1 MKNYSRLLQK
11 YAQVM
16 LPPSPGK
23 SIDLPSLLAPKAPD
37 AEAIT
42 NEQLKRVEEI
52 ERAKEEGAEADRLKQ
67 EHIAEMLKHLD
78 EGNFF
83 DLGGDKE
90 VVVSKSASS
99 ADKILKLCTNYYK
112 LCSK

>member
-16 LPPSPGK
+16 LPPAGK
-23 SIDLPSLLAPKAPD
+23 GVEMPLFPVSKAPD
-37 AEAIT
+37 VDSIEK
-42 NEQLKRVEEI
+42 EHLKRVEEI
-52 ERAKEEGAEADRLKQ
+52 EKAKSEGEEADRLKQ
-67 EHIAEMLKHLD
+67 EHIDEMLKAIN

-90 VVVSKSASS
+90 VTASRS
-99 ADKILKLCTNYYK
+99 ADKLLKMCTNYYR
-112 LCSK
+112 LCCK